1 MSLLGGVVEFFGSQK
16 GHMVLKC
23 SFGYFLGSL
32 ATLVFFFLSLS
43 WGGGGGELGEFER

>member
-1 MSLLGGVVEFFGSQK
+1 MSLLDGMVEFFGSQK

-32 ATLVFFFLSLS
+32 ATLVFSFSILPGSLGH
-43 WGGGGGELGEFER
+43 WVVVG